1 MRRHR
6 KDKFGPEYIIKV
18 YDPKIG
24 MEGFLVIDNTVMGP
38 GKGGI
43 RMTPNVNEEEVF
55 RLARTMTW
63 KTALMDIPFGGAK
76 AGIVWD
82 TDGSLEKKKAYIQS
96 FARAIKPFV
105 PDKYIT
111 APDINTGEM
120 EMQWFVEATGDW
132 RSATGKPSDYCLKFL
147 GLDTKKCGI
156 PHETGSTGFGVAQ
169 SAVVAAGMK
178 NIDIK
183 GATVAIHG
191 FGNVGSFTYRFLH
204 RMGAKVVALADS
216 TTAIYDKNSLDN
228 GVLEKL
234 IDSKKHLK
242 EYPNAPA
249 MISAREFWKTP
260 VDILIPAS
268 VTDVINDENKNDIQA
283 KIIVEGGNIPM
294 SEEIENE
301 LFQKGILIV
310 PDFVA
315 NAGGVVSSYAEYRGF
330 TQEKAFELLEKKAR
344 ETTTLV
350 LTRSIEEKTNPRDV
364 GIQIAKER
372 IEAKQKDLDK
382 KVKEIKGAESRLRQ
396 RVH

>member
-6 KDKFGPEYIIKV
+6 KDKFGPEYVIKV

-24 MEGFLVIDNTVMGP
+24 MEGFLVIDSTVMGP

-43 RMTPNVNEEEVF
+43 RLTPNVNEEEVI
-55 RLARTMTW
+55 RLDRTMTW
-63 KTALMDIPFGGAK
+63 KTALMDIPVGGAK

-82 TDGSLEKKKAYIQS
+82 REGSLEKKKAYIQS
-96 FARAIKPFV
+96 FARAIEPFV

-120 EMQWFVEATGDW
+120 EMQWFVEATGNW

-178 NIDIK
+178 DIDIK

-216 TTAIYDKNSLDN
+216 STAIYDKNGLDN
-228 GVLEKL
+228 GDLLADAFGRERVMVGMCALQGRVREPGVVEQLGQVGRVVFGEMGQGITARGETLLKLFEKSGWNVEL
-234 IDSKKHLK
+234 SD
-242 EYPNAPA
+242 NAMGA
-249 MISAREFWKTP
+249 IWRKFIYLAGT
-260 VDILIPAS
+260 AG
-268 VTDVINDENKNDIQA
+268 INAITQA
-283 KIIVEGGNIPM
+283 PYGEMRNIP
-294 SEEIENE
+294 ETRE
-301 LFQKGILIV
+301 LI
-310 PDFVA
+310 
-315 NAGGVVSSYAEYRGF
+315 S
-330 TQEKAFELLEKKAR
+330 
-344 ETTTLV
+344 
-350 LTRSIEEKTNPRDV
+350 RS
-364 GIQIAKER
+364 
-372 IEAKQKDLDK
+372 
-382 KVKEIKGAESRLRQ
+382 
-396 RVH
+396 